1 MALRKIN
8 VGKNFKNPSMNSIK
22 IQPYMTERMFK
33 NIEELQK
40 RASELRKTK
49 SDVIVNEKLLTTQY
63 R

>member
-22 IQPYMTERMFK
+22 IQPYRTERMFK

-49 SDVIVNEKLLTTQY
+49 SDVIVNEKLLTIQY